1 MIISKRKACC
11 LTLNHLNSST
21 LVEAS
26 DDVAVDKIDED
37 SSKNKTWS

>member
-1 MIISKRKACC
+1 MIIFERKACC
-11 LTLNHLNSST
+11 LTLNHPNSSA

-37 SSKNKTWS
+37 SYKNKT

>member
-1 MIISKRKACC
+1 MIMSKRKACC
-11 LTLNHLNSST
+11 LTLNHPIAST

-37 SSKNKTWS
+37 GNKNRT